1 MSYGVFRY
9 PGGKSKKSV
18 RERIFKYFPLSYDE
32 IRIPFVGG
40 GGIFFHVPINKKRWI
55 NDIDSAL
62 ISVYKALR
70 DRPED
75 FISKCREIEPHNEK
89 EATQAVLRGR
99 KVYNRRMRDIFDRFA
114 HDEEMDQ
121 ALRYFFIQRTVFAG
135 RVNYD
140 IDSRLYF
147 SNPPGWS
154 IVKTNKLE
162 KAAEILKNVKITS
175 DSYEE
180 SLNLVGNNV
189 LIYLDPP
196 YYVNTELQ
204 SHSQLYKHN
213 FTVEDHKDLAE
224 NVKVCKHKVIMSYD
238 DDEDGFIRSLY
249 DGFNIY
255 EEEWTYCGT
264 SSGKNQSKKKKI
276 GKELIITNF
285 KNKTVFDLFED

>member
-1 MSYGVFRY
+1 MNLFRY
-9 PGGKSKKSV
+9 CGGKSKKSV
-18 RERIFKYFPLSYDE
+18 REKIFKHFPYSYEE

-70 DRPED
+70 DHPES
-75 FISKCREIEPHNEK
+75 FIAKCRNIEPHKAE
-89 EATQAVLRGR
+89 ESTQSILRGR
-99 KVYNRRMRDIFDRFA
+99 KVYNHRMRKIFDKFA
-114 HDEEMDQ
+114 HNKEMDQ
-121 ALRYFFIQRTVFAG
+121 ALRFYYINRCVFAG

-162 KAAEILKNVKITS
+162 KAAEILQNVKITS
-175 DSYEE
+175 DSYEKLL
-180 SLNLVGNNV
+180 SKRDSNV
-189 LIYLDPP
+189 LIYIDPP
-196 YYVNTELQ
+196 YLVNTKLTA
-204 SHSQLYKHN
+204 SSQLYRHN
-213 FTVEDHKDLAE
+213 FTIEDHKKLAKDI
-224 NVKVCKHKVIMSYD
+224 KVCEHKVIMSYD

-255 EEEWTYCGT
+255 EEQWTYCGT
-264 SSGKNQSKKKKI
+264 SSGKNQSKTKKV

-285 KNKTVFDLFED
+285 KNETVFDLFAKN